1 MDEGLELLRQDTQE
15 KAGKHL
21 IATDK
26 ARPVLLIDVI
36 VGLGLAPSKKEAR
49 RLIEQGGVRLN
60 DEPVTDPFA
69 VYEHQPGAVL
79 RVGKRKVVKLV

>member
-1 MDEGLELLRQDTQE
+1 MLREDTSQHEG
-15 KAGKHL
+15 KIL
-21 IATDK
+21 IAKDK
-26 ARPVLLIDVI
+26 AKPVLLIDVI

-60 DEPVTDPFA
+60 DVPVTDPFA
-69 VYEHQPGAVL
+69 EYVHQPGAIL